1 MFMKP
6 YQLFCIG
13 LLRRWI
19 MSTCALL
26 ALVVSGQT
34 FAACTPEDSLARLS
48 SNEVTCIVN
57 QAVESAQRLSQ
68 TQMTVAVV
76 DRVGNV
82 LAVYRLGTA
91 PAVQIRSGLFAD
103 ATVRGLDGSAFASGG
118 GGDALAAISKAVT
131 GAYLSSSGNAFS
143 TRTASFIVQNHFPP
157 LIRNAPGG
165 PLFGVQFSQL
175 QCGDLV
181 NTTSGSSLGVG
192 PRPAPLGLS
201 ADPGGFPLYKNG
213 VVVGGIGVV
222 AGVTSTYGLD
232 LNPDPKSLDFDIE
245 ETIAQSASIGFVAPT
260 SIRADRITA
269 GGITLRYSDSDNRI
283 LGSLA
288 SSISPALR
296 SDGALT
302 PVTNFFSGSAVRP
315 GKIYGEA
322 GSGFS
327 SDFTGGFPGLFILTD
342 NSGTTQRFP
351 ASAGGTFSGQ
361 QLLSAE
367 VRTLIN
373 SALTVARTA
382 RAQIRK
388 PDGSF
393 AQVTVSVVD
402 SNGTVLGI
410 ARTPDAPIFGT
421 DVSLQKARTAAFF
434 SKQGAATAIGT
445 TLGLTRYVTDARAFF
460 GSTNPN
466 ALANGTAISARAV
479 GNMARPN
486 FPDGIDGKPRGPLS
500 NGVNWSPFNVGIQ
513 LDLVSQTNSNTS
525 LPGLLSYGAGSCTS
539 PNNNPPTN
547 VGINNGIQI
556 FPGGVPIYKNG
567 VLVGGIGASGDGIDQ
582 DDMIVSL
589 GLARAGIPGVG
600 HAPASRR
607 VKGLKYF
614 QCPQAPFLNSTAN
627 NVCNGL

>member
-13 LLRRWI
+13 LLRRWMI
-19 MSTCALL
+19 SACALL

-34 FAACTPEDSLARLS
+34 FAACTPEDSVARLS

-91 PAVQIRSGLFAD
+91 SAVQIRSGLFAD

-288 SSISPALR
+288 STISPALR

-402 SNGTVLGI
+402 SNGTILGI
-410 ARTPDAPIFGT
+410 ARTADAPIFGT

-434 SKQGAATAIGT
+434 SKSSAASHLNSIFPAVSG
-445 TLGLTRYVTDARAFF
+445 GNSRYVLDTRAFF
-460 GSTNPN
+460 GNTNSN
-466 ALANGTAISARAV
+466 ALANGVAISARAL
-479 GNMARPN
+479 GNIARPN
-486 FPDGIDGKPRGPLS
+486 FPDGIDGKPRGPMS

-513 LDLVSQTNSNTS
+513 LDMVASRILN
-525 LPGLLSYGAGSCTS
+525 YGAGQCT
-539 PNNNPPTN
+539 TAA
-547 VGINNGIQI
+547 VGANNGIQI

-600 HAPASRR
+600 HAPASQR

-614 QCPQAPFLNSTAN
+614 QCPQAPFLNSKAN
-627 NVCNGL
+627 NVCDGL

>member
-1 MFMKP
+1 
-6 YQLFCIG
+6 
-13 LLRRWI
+13 
-19 MSTCALL
+19 
-26 ALVVSGQT
+26 
-34 FAACTPEDSLARLS
+34 
-48 SNEVTCIVN
+48 
-57 QAVESAQRLSQ
+57 
-68 TQMTVAVV
+68 
-76 DRVGNV
+76 
-82 LAVYRLGTA
+82 
-91 PAVQIRSGLFAD
+91 
-103 ATVRGLDGSAFASGG
+103 
-118 GGDALAAISKAVT
+118 
-131 GAYLSSSGNAFS
+131 
-143 TRTASFIVQNHFPP
+143 
-157 LIRNAPGG
+157 
-165 PLFGVQFSQL
+165 
-175 QCGDLV
+175 
-181 NTTSGSSLGVG
+181 
-192 PRPAPLGLS
+192 LGLS

-361 QLLSAE
+361 QLLIAE

-402 SNGTVLGI
+402 SNGTILGI
-410 ARTPDAPIFGT
+410 ARTADAPIFGT

-434 SKQGAATAIGT
+434 SKSSAASHLNSIFPAVSG
-445 TLGLTRYVTDARAFF
+445 GNSRYVLDTRAFF
-460 GSTNPN
+460 GNTNSN
-466 ALANGTAISARAV
+466 ALANGVAISARAL
-479 GNMARPN
+479 GNIARPN
-486 FPDGIDGKPRGPLS
+486 FPDGIDGNPRGPMS

-513 LDLVSQTNSNTS
+513 LDMVASRILN
-525 LPGLLSYGAGSCTS
+525 YGAGQCT
-539 PNNNPPTN
+539 TAA
-547 VGINNGIQI
+547 VGANNGIQI

-600 HAPASRR
+600 HAPASQR